1 MMSEQETV
9 QTLDAKHLEEVLID
23 INLVFRK
30 HRDLIKKKYKI
41 SALEMEL
48 IQFVVTHGKQRMKD
62 VAQYFNIKLS
72 TLTSTIDKAEKARIL
87 KRINSTEDRRVV
99 YLDTT
104 KKGRD
109 LFEQYDQ
116 ELRGIAT
123 RIQQDMDE
131 ATFKLFVEGMEVFNK
146 VTMD

>member
-30 HRDLIKKKYKI
+30 HRDLIKEKYKI

>member
-1 MMSEQETV
+1 
-9 QTLDAKHLEEVLID
+9 
-23 INLVFRK
+23 
-30 HRDLIKKKYKI
+30 
-41 SALEMEL
+41 
-48 IQFVVTHGKQRMKD
+48 
-62 VAQYFNIKLS
+62 
-72 TLTSTIDKAEKARIL
+72 LTSTIDKAEKVRIL

>member
-30 HRDLIKKKYKI
+30 HRDLIKEKYKI

-131 ATFKLFVEGMEVFNK
+131 TTFKLFVEGMEVFNK